1 MTLDL
6 EMGGRSLAQSS
17 SDIGRPHVGPAQK
30 LSFTLSQFGKLAL
43 DQEIPFSGD
52 GKPGLCQGLW
62 THQVKHYSFKSCGEG
77 FKRVQK
83 LANLFFFF

>member
-17 SDIGRPHVGPAQK
+17 SDRETPCRSSSEA
-30 LSFTLSQFGKLAL
+30 FTALSQFGKLAL

-62 THQVKHYSFKSCGEG
+62 THQVKHYSFKSRGEG